1 MDIKKYL
8 KKDVEI
14 SNEDLDM
21 DKLTEDI
28 RKGYVVEKDLAARL
42 QKQYEEDLAAKT
54 KEYTQKIASMQNDY
68 DSLSAKYNESSNQIR
83 TSNLKVA
90 ILSQGF
96 KGEDIEEV
104 ANLRTTAY
112 ESIAD
117 DNEAL
122 GKIKERYNKVYFDT
136 ESSPA
141 PNERTNANYTNC
153 RSQTSYKS

>member
-14 SNEDLDM
+14 SNDDIDIEG
-21 DKLTEDI
+21 LTAEL
-28 RKGYVVEKDLAARL
+28 RKGYVVEKDIEARL
-42 QKQYEEDLAAKT
+42 KKQYEDDLANKT

-68 DSLSAKYNESSNQIR
+68 DSLTTKYNESANQVR

-96 KGEDIEEV
+96 KGNDIDEV

-112 ESIAD
+112 KDVAD

-122 GKIKERYNKVYFDT
+122 GQIKERYGKVFFDT
-136 ESSPA
+136 KVDTA
-141 PNERTNANYTNC
+141 PNERSN
-153 RSQTSYKS
+153 